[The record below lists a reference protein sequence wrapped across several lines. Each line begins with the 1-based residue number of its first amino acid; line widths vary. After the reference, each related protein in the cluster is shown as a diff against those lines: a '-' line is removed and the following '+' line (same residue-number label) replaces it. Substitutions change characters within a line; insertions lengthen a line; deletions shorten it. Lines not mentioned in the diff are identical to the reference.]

1 MDKFILALPR
11 NKKLSL
17 NKENEICRESS
28 VMSLSCSHLPNK
40 KRRVVQTCIDAGQ
53 KDLNQRLKCEMC
65 SMLYI
70 KGDDDDEREHR
81 KHCLDFTHGPKLTTF
96 DESLFHG
103 DALCLTSSRDSNDRT
118 IYVKRMDTGAKFS
131 AFRKVLSTVQIDLG
145 STDEY
150 VRTRKN
156 NTVLYVLHTPIFLIF
171 SDIERDSRWELFL
184 FE

>member
-28 VMSLSCSHLPNK
+28 VKSLSCSHLPNK

-171 SDIERDSRWELFL
+171 SDIERGSRWELFL